1 MNLKLNVNVMKQ
13 KIILLLVAITLL
25 NGQLIGNNERV
36 IPSIETNN
44 LMEVAMNIEI
54 NGAIKLYSVLK
65 EEIELI
71 NTEIIEG
78 VPKKSTNNWH
88 LAYNRDYF
96 IGYSDT
102 KVEAI
107 TPSNFKRIA
116 KKYFANIPGL
126 AASIGKR
133 GFRYKN
139 LPTIILYYNKHI
151 IQGKA
156 ITKTDKLFVKEIRQ

>member
-1 MNLKLNVNVMKQ
+1 MKRS
-13 KIILLLVAITLL
+13 IIFFLVATILMNGNLL
-25 NGQLIGNNERV
+25 ANTKLVEADR
-36 IPSIETNN
+36 
-44 LMEVAMNIEI
+44 LMEVSMTVEI

-71 NTEIIEG
+71 DTEAIQEMQE
-78 VPKKSTNNWH
+78 KSTNNWH

-102 KVEAI
+102 EVEAI

-126 AASIGKR
+126 AANIGKK

-139 LPTIILYYNKHI
+139 LPTIIAYYNKQI
-151 IQGKA
+151 IEGKPL
-156 ITKTDKLFVKEIRQ
+156 TKQDQLIVEPIK

>member
-1 MNLKLNVNVMKQ
+1 MKQSIIFFLGAILMNVNLIANTEVVME
-13 KIILLLVAITLL
+13 AE
-25 NGQLIGNNERV
+25 GV
-36 IPSIETNN
+36 I
-44 LMEVAMNIEI
+44 EVSMTVEM

-71 NTEIIEG
+71 DTEAIEETQG
-78 VPKKSTNNWH
+78 KSTNNWH

-96 IGYSDT
+96 IGFDNA
-102 KVEAI
+102 KAEAI

-126 AASIGKR
+126 AASIGKK

-139 LPTIILYYNKHI
+139 LPTIIAYYNKQM
-151 IQGKA
+151 IQGETL
-156 ITKTDKLFVKEIRQ
+156 TKQDQLIVEPIR

>member
-1 MNLKLNVNVMKQ
+1 MKHR
-13 KIILLLVAITLL
+13 IIFFLVAIILMS
-25 NGQLIGNNERV
+25 GNLVANTEIVLEADR
-36 IPSIETNN
+36 P
-44 LMEVAMNIEI
+44 MEVSMTVEI

-71 NTEIIEG
+71 DTEIIEEAD
-78 VPKKSTNNWH
+78 KENTNNWH

-96 IGYSDT
+96 IGYNDA

-116 KKYFANIPGL
+116 KKYFENIPGL
-126 AASIGKR
+126 TASIGKR

-139 LPTIILYYNKHI
+139 LPTIIAYYNKQI
-151 IQGKA
+151 IEGKTL
-156 ITKTDKLFVKEIRQ
+156 TKADKLVVKQIRQ